1 MEWWK
6 CQNHYHSFV
15 RSPLYGPPTPIK
27 VLLTTTLQ
35 PLTMELSG
43 SLAHGARL
51 VEQFLEH
58 EPSPEK
64 MMRFECELGAL
75 LREVGRRIVAWV
87 LNRLEPERDDA
98 APSVVSLEDRLY
110 RRRRKYRGSIST
122 VFGTVEV
129 WRRLYAPLRRGVGSI
144 HPLELRLGIEAGLA
158 TAALADRIGRWA
170 VDHTQNEVLAML
182 DHDHGVHWSATSL
195 RKLLT
200 SLRVGMAAHR
210 HDAQVAQV
218 VKWLEQARASHG
230 HFRPTLSVGRDGILV
245 PIRQGGGQEGAA
257 GTVSVLDR
265 QGNRLGSV

>member
-1 MEWWK
+1 MA
-6 CQNHYHSFV
+6 H
-15 RSPLYGPPTPIK
+15 PTPIK

-158 TAALADRIGRWA
+158 TSPGHDLFYTSGSVSRLDSEPLPRI
-170 VDHTQNEVLAML
+170 TKL
-182 DHDHGVHWSATSL
+182 DFS
-195 RKLLT
+195 
-200 SLRVGMAAHR
+200 
-210 HDAQVAQV
+210 
-218 VKWLEQARASHG
+218 WLS
-230 HFRPTLSVGRDGILV
+230 DLV
-245 PIRQGGGQEGAA
+245 PSKCPVSLVSHSQQGSHDQAWRCGVAV
-257 GTVSVLDR
+257 TNSCD
-265 QGNRLGSV
+265 

>member
-1 MEWWK
+1 MA
-6 CQNHYHSFV
+6 H
-15 RSPLYGPPTPIK
+15 PTPIK

-170 VDHTQNEVLAML
+170 VDHTQNEVLARL